1 MTTII
6 LSIICCILVAALITV
21 TVKNRKFKKNAA
33 DLTESINDYFNEGT
47 ITQLS
52 LYDNDFARLQNA
64 VNDLEEKVSLERG
77 KLYSE
82 SKKNVEFISDISS
95 A

>member
-6 LSIICCILVAALITV
+6 LLIICCILAAALITV
-21 TVKNRKFKKNAA
+21 TVKNRKIKKSAA
-33 DLTESINDYFNEGT
+33 DLTESINDYFNEGK

-64 VNDLEEKVSLERG
+64 VNDLEEKVSLEKG
-77 KLYSE
+77 KLYNE
-82 SKKNVEFISDISS
+82 SKKND
-95 A
+95 